1 MYVNNVRVTAPSDP
15 AALAEFSDH
24 VRAALPDVARDLLS
38 VVLGAVPSYRELSA
52 EKIGRDLPLAA
63 EANLRL
69 FLRSLAEGRTP
80 RPDEL
85 TELIDIAVRRAR
97 AGIPLDTVLSV
108 YHLGAVAAWNSV
120 AALAMTPEQRE
131 QLLAAVP
138 YVLGYLGAVTP
149 GVAGAYLRER
159 QDLHWEQREA
169 KRAVAQALVRGN
181 PVDLLAERFGIA
193 LDGGFDVLVFR
204 VAEPESSGAN
214 RPVLRIVQTEID
226 AVSSRVLSSV
236 ERGGGVVLVPGAQGE
251 LATALD
257 AFVTRVAQGT
267 GARTVAGFAT
277 AAGVDDVPAAAEEAG
292 EIARLAYQLRRPTA
306 VYRMADLALQ
316 YQLARPGPARTWLLT
331 LLDPLRDQPHLMEA
345 LRALIDN
352 DYNRQQAAAAL
363 VVHRN
368 TLNYRLNRIGTVTG
382 YDPNRPDHAQLFAA
396 ALTASDID
404 GME

>member
-1 MYVNNVRVTAPSDP
+1 MTATPEQG
-15 AALAEFSDH
+15 ALADFSDY
-24 VRAALPDVARDLLS
+24 VREALPEVARDLLAG
-38 VVLGAVPSYRELSA
+38 VLGEVPSYRELSTDM
-52 EKIGRDLPLAA
+52 IGRDLPRAA

-69 FLRSLAEGRTP
+69 FLRSLAEGRAP
-80 RPDEL
+80 RGDEL

-108 YHLGAVAAWNSV
+108 YHHGAIAAWNSV
-120 AALAMTPEQRE
+120 AAAATTPEQRE

-169 KRAVAQALVRGN
+169 KRAVAQALVHGK
-181 PVDLLAERFGIA
+181 PVHLLAERFGIA

-204 VAEPESSGAN
+204 VAESDSAGGN

-226 AVSSRVLSSV
+226 TVSSRVLSIV
-236 ERGGGVVLVPGAQGE
+236 ERGGGVLLVPGGEGE
-251 LATALD
+251 LGTTLD
-257 AFVTRVAQGT
+257 TFVTRVAQGT
-267 GARTVAGFAT
+267 GMRTVAGFA
-277 AAGVDDVPAAAEEAG
+277 AAAEVDDVPAAAAEAG
-292 EIARLAYQLRRPTA
+292 EIARLAYQLRRPTG

-345 LRALIDN
+345 LRALIAN

-404 GME
+404 AME

>member
-1 MYVNNVRVTAPSDP
+1 MTGTPDP
-15 AALAEFSDH
+15 AALADFSDY
-24 VRAALPDVARDLLS
+24 VREALPEVARDILTG
-38 VVLGAVPSYRELSA
+38 VFGEVPPYRELSA
-52 EKIGRDLPLAA
+52 DLIGRDLPLAA

-69 FLRSLAEGRTP
+69 FLRSLAEGRAP
-80 RPDEL
+80 RADEL

-108 YHLGAVAAWNSV
+108 YHHGAIAAWNSV
-120 AALAMTPEQRE
+120 SALATTPEQRE

-169 KRAVAQALVRGN
+169 KRAVAQALVHGK
-181 PVDLLAERFGIA
+181 PVDLLAERFGIS

-204 VAEPESSGAN
+204 VAEADAAGGN
-214 RPVLRIVQTEID
+214 RPVLRMVQTEID
-226 AVSSRVLSSV
+226 AVSSRVLSTV
-236 ERGGGVVLVPGAQGE
+236 ERGGGVLLVPGGE
-251 LATALD
+251 GEFGTALD
-257 AFVTRVAQGT
+257 VFVSRVAQAT
-267 GARTVAGFAT
+267 GVRTVGGFAT

-316 YQLARPGPARTWLLT
+316 YQLARPGPARSWLLT
-331 LLDPLRDQPHLMEA
+331 LLDPLRDQPHLLEA

-352 DYNRQQAAAAL
+352 DYNRQRAAAAL

-368 TLNYRLNRIGTVTG
+368 TLNYRLNRIGKVTG

-404 GME
+404 AME

>member
-1 MYVNNVRVTAPSDP
+1 MTAAPDP
-15 AALAEFSDH
+15 TALADFSDSL
-24 VRAALPDVARDLLS
+24 RAALPEVARDVLS
-38 VVLGAVPSYRELSA
+38 GVFGEVPSYRELSA
-52 EKIGRDLPLAA
+52 DSTGRDLPLAA

-69 FLRSLAEGRTP
+69 FLRSLAEGRAP
-80 RPDEL
+80 RGDEL

-108 YHLGAVAAWNSV
+108 YHHGAIAAWNSV
-120 AALAMTPEQRE
+120 SAMATTPEQRE

-169 KRAVAQALVRGN
+169 RRAVAQALVHGN
-181 PVDLLAERFGIA
+181 PVDLLAERFGIS

-204 VAEPESSGAN
+204 VAEQDSIGGN

-236 ERGGGVVLVPGAQGE
+236 ERGGGVLLVPGGEGE
-251 LATALD
+251 LGTALD
-257 AFVTRVAQGT
+257 VFVNRVAQGT
-267 GARTVAGFAT
+267 GVRTVAGFAT
-277 AAGVDDVPAAAEEAG
+277 AASADDVPAAAEEAG

-316 YQLARPGPARTWLLT
+316 YQLARPGPARSWLLT
-331 LLDPLRDQPHLMEA
+331 LLDPLRDQPHLLEA
-345 LRALIDN
+345 LRALIAN

-368 TLNYRLNRIGTVTG
+368 TLNYRLNRIGKVTG

-404 GME
+404 AME

>member
-1 MYVNNVRVTAPSDP
+1 MTVPSDP
-15 AALAEFSDH
+15 AALAEFSDY

-38 VVLGAVPSYRELSA
+38 VVLGEVPSYRELSA
-52 EKIGRDLPLAA
+52 DKIGRDLPLAA

-69 FLRSLAEGRTP
+69 FLRSLAEGRAP

-120 AALAMTPEQRE
+120 AALATTPEQRE

-236 ERGGGVVLVPGAQGE
+236 ERGGGVVLVPGAEGE

-277 AAGVDDVPAAAEEAG
+277 AAGVHDVPAAAEEAG

-352 DYNRQQAAAAL
+352 DYSRQQAAAAL

-404 GME
+404 EME

>member
-1 MYVNNVRVTAPSDP
+1 MTAAPDP
-15 AALAEFSDH
+15 ATLADFSDY
-24 VRAALPDVARDLLS
+24 VRESLPEVARAILAG
-38 VVLGAVPSYRELSA
+38 VFGAVPSYRELSA
-52 EKIGRDLPLAA
+52 DNGARDLPLAA

-69 FLRSLAEGRTP
+69 FLRSLAEGRAP
-80 RPDEL
+80 RADEL

-108 YHLGAVAAWNSV
+108 YHHGAIAAWNSV
-120 AALAMTPEQRE
+120 SVLATTPEQRE

-169 KRAVAQALVRGN
+169 KRAVAQALVHGT
-181 PVDLLAERFGIA
+181 PVDLLAERFGIS

-204 VAEPESSGAN
+204 VAEADSAGGN

-226 AVSSRVLSSV
+226 AVSSRVLSTV
-236 ERGGGVVLVPGAQGE
+236 ERGGGVFLVPGGDGE
-251 LATALD
+251 LGTALEI
-257 AFVTRVAQGT
+257 FVSRVAQGT
-267 GARTVAGFAT
+267 GVRTVAGFAT
-277 AAGVDDVPAAAEEAG
+277 AAGVDEVPAAAEEAG

-316 YQLARPGPARTWLLT
+316 YQLARPGPARSWLLT
-331 LLDPLRDQPHLMEA
+331 LLNPLRDQPHLLEA

-368 TLNYRLNRIGTVTG
+368 TLNYRLNRIGKVTG

-404 GME
+404 AME

>member
-1 MYVNNVRVTAPSDP
+1 MLVITTPDP
-15 AALAEFSDH
+15 AALAGFSDH
-24 VRAALPDVARDLLS
+24 IRETLPEVARDVLS
-38 VVLGAVPSYRELSA
+38 KVFGEVPAYRELSA
-52 EKIGRDLPLAA
+52 NLIGRDLPLAA

-69 FLRSLAEGRTP
+69 FLRSLAEGRAP
-80 RPDEL
+80 RADEL

-97 AGIPLDTVLSV
+97 AGIPLDAVLSV
-108 YHLGAVAAWNSV
+108 YHHGAIAAWTSV
-120 AALAMTPEQRE
+120 SASATTPEQRE

-169 KRAVAQALVRGN
+169 KRAVAQALVHGN
-181 PVDLLAERFGIA
+181 PVDLLAERFGIS

-204 VAEPESSGAN
+204 VAEADAAGGN

-226 AVSSRVLSSV
+226 AVSSRVLSTV
-236 ERGGGVVLVPGAQGE
+236 ERGGGVLLVPGGDGE
-251 LATALD
+251 LGSVLNT
-257 AFVTRVAQGT
+257 FVTRVAQGT
-267 GARTVAGFAT
+267 GVRTVAGFAT
-277 AAGVDDVPAAAEEAG
+277 AAGVGDVPAAAEEAG

-316 YQLARPGPARTWLLT
+316 YQLARPGPARSWLLT
-331 LLDPLRDQPHLMEA
+331 LLDPLRDQPHLLEA
-345 LRALIDN
+345 LRALIAH

-368 TLNYRLNRIGTVTG
+368 TLNYRLNRIGKVTG

-404 GME
+404 ATE